1 MPRLHLRKC
10 HEERPNSISQGVVR
24 RSGAA
29 EAEYILNQVIDR
41 EKSLALVPCHLSQ
54 VHHAYISHVQGLEVP
69 PSQEAARR
77 LLRCGRRSPDRQ
89 PGLGL
94 MDRLSVWSAISELES
109 GPAIAENITQ
119 VMLQAFWSNVIKP
132 L

>member
-1 MPRLHLRKC
+1 M
-10 HEERPNSISQGVVR
+10 
-24 RSGAA
+24 
-29 EAEYILNQVIDR
+29 
-41 EKSLALVPCHLSQ
+41 LVPTDQRSYPTDLRTLIQ
-54 VHHAYISHVQGLEVP
+54 VVLLFLYISHAAPAAEKKRKRDKRRSEPPSVVDNPHSALEV
-69 PSQEAARR
+69 
-77 LLRCGRRSPDRQ
+77 
-89 PGLGL
+89 L